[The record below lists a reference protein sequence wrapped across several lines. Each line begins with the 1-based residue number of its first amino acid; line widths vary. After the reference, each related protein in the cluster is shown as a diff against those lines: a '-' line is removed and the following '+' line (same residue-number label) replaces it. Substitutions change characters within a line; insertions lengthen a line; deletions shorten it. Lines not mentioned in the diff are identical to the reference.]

1 MKRRKDFFSKG
12 IVIYAVCFFL
22 VYRTLFQLSYVHE
35 HSDLSYWAVGL
46 IVIHIVGLVWC
57 LGACLFCLMP
67 RQFLSFTCAASLV
80 VALEFLYPNPMKVHF
95 WLHKS
100 EYAARVS
107 AAQAAADGRLSIVLY
122 GHAVYIP
129 SMPGA
134 YLCVTEILYDNSG
147 DPDLISRSEDG
158 RASFQRI
165 DDNFYL
171 RYPPCG

>member
-1 MKRRKDFFSKG
+1 
-12 IVIYAVCFFL
+12 
-22 VYRTLFQLSYVHE
+22 
-35 HSDLSYWAVGL
+35 
-46 IVIHIVGLVWC
+46 
-57 LGACLFCLMP
+57 MP

-80 VALEFLYPNPMKVHF
+80 VALEFLYPDPMKVHF

-107 AAQAAADGRLSIVLY
+107 AAQPAADGRLSIVLY

-129 SMPGA
+129 SMPGG
-134 YLCVTEILYDNSG
+134 YLCETEILYDNSG

>member
-1 MKRRKDFFSKG
+1 
-12 IVIYAVCFFL
+12 
-22 VYRTLFQLSYVHE
+22 
-35 HSDLSYWAVGL
+35 
-46 IVIHIVGLVWC
+46 
-57 LGACLFCLMP
+57 
-67 RQFLSFTCAASLV
+67 
-80 VALEFLYPNPMKVHF
+80 MKVHF

-129 SMPGA
+129 SMPGG

-171 RYPPCG
+171 RYRPCG